1 MIKDEFYAILDSKF
15 EVSKALSNTCMHT
28 HACTWTHTAFISFK
42 RSLVVTAHL
51 MLSSCQVNCQAANT
65 HISLPPIS
73 HSH

>member
-15 EVSKALSNTCMHT
+15 EVSKALSNTCMHMDT
-28 HACTWTHTAFISFK
+28 HSFYLFQAL
-42 RSLVVTAHL
+42 SCSYAHL
-51 MLSSCQVNCQAANT
+51 MLSSCQVNCQAANI